1 MIVSEVVQ
9 LFRAYCDEP
18 DATFLTNTDV
28 SSYLR
33 EGYDEFRR
41 KISTLDPYIFAIDVD
56 IQVAGEV
63 YDLADVTNA
72 VVLLGPTVGL
82 NPGPPT
88 FPRMMQLIGARLKR
102 TNNTVG
108 SSQLKGTS
116 SLKGLADNYNTYLLM
131 NTRLMFSESLQDEVT
146 LSYIPEQTINW
157 GPTSADFIDNM
168 SQFHDMIALY
178 ATKQYQIRD
187 AAINQ
192 PLMIQLNQ
200 RERDLDTYVV
210 TRNWDGPQYVQRTID
225 G

>member
-1 MIVSEVVQ
+1 
-9 LFRAYCDEP
+9 
-18 DATFLTNTDV
+18 
-28 SSYLR
+28 
-33 EGYDEFRR
+33 
-41 KISTLDPYIFAIDVD
+41 
-56 IQVAGEV
+56 
-63 YDLADVTNA
+63 
-72 VVLLGPTVGL
+72 
-82 NPGPPT
+82 
-88 FPRMMQLIGARLKR
+88 
-102 TNNTVG
+102 
-108 SSQLKGTS
+108 
-116 SLKGLADNYNTYLLM
+116 M